1 MSSSSNLFLNLGHL
15 SGLGMSDLNRDDATP
30 QMRPGTIA
38 WVVDAFGPR
47 LVKYVKNVNGSAI
60 LKGEFM
66 AYAADGANV
75 KTTTISNITSGT
87 TTSFVTSS
95 LTAGRHEG
103 MIAFV
108 LDNDDS
114 AGAAPE
120 SECSIVATNTA
131 TLVTLERDYPFSVAL
146 AANDDLELI
155 ATYQVEDSADGD
167 EAWTCAGVVLGADGI
182 SNMQYGWIHVDGIC
196 PAIMQDS
203 ATEGDAAVADAASV
217 GPFGTDGHE
226 LWVGHCLVATSTDE
240 VLLQAPVQFKL
251 WAAEN
256 SGGTP

>member
-1 MSSSSNLFLNLGHL
+1 MSSTGNIFLNLGHL
-15 SGLGMSDLNRDDATP
+15 SGLGMSDFNRDDAVP

-47 LVKYVKNVNGSAI
+47 LVKYVKNVSGSVIA
-60 LKGEFM
+60 KGEFM
-66 AYAADGANV
+66 AYASDGANV
-75 KTTTISNITSGT
+75 KTTTITASAGST
-87 TTSFVTSS
+87 TTAIVTTG

-103 MIAFV
+103 MIAWV
-108 LDNDDS
+108 LDDAGA

-120 SECSIVATNTA
+120 SESSIVASNTDV
-131 TLVTLERDYPFSVAL
+131 LVTLERDYAYTAAL
-146 AANDDLELI
+146 DASDTVELI
-155 ATYQVEDSADGD
+155 ATYQVEDAADGD
-167 EAWTCAGVVLGADGI
+167 EAWTCAGVVLPAAGI

-203 ATEGDAAVADAASV
+203 ATEGDAAVAAAASV
-217 GPFGTDGHE
+217 GPFGSDGHE
-226 LWVGHCLVATSTDE
+226 LWVGHCLTATSTDE